1 MFYPFA
7 KGPDNREKMWQNL
20 VLFLLAFIIYLS
32 EFDLFI
38 LSNFYNFPLMD
49 KLDISSLV
57 TPERNYIR

>member
-1 MFYPFA
+1 
-7 KGPDNREKMWQNL
+7 MWQNL